1 MIVKFNPYVN
11 QNVNC
16 RAVNQKYLKL
26 AQKSFEGYGNISSKW
41 SYSIR
46 DDVCLWKGISKQDA
60 IDTMLAVRKYVE
72 EGSMDFY
79 NHVLD
84 SIKRAEV

>member
-1 MIVKFNPYVN
+1 MNIVFNPSAA
-11 QNVNC
+11 QGVNC

-26 AQKSFEGYGNISSKW
+26 ARKSFEGYGNISSKW
-41 SYSIR
+41 YYSIR

-60 IDTMLAVRKYVE
+60 IDTMLAIKKYVN
-72 EGSMDFY
+72 EGSMDAY

-84 SIKRAEV
+84 SIKKAEV

>member
-1 MIVKFNPYVN
+1 MIVSFNPYVN
-11 QNVNC
+11 QNINC
-16 RAVNQKYLKL
+16 KAVSQKYLKT
-26 AQKSFEGYGNISSKW
+26 AEKSYRRFGNVTSEW
-41 SYSIR
+41 YYSIR

-72 EGSMDFY
+72 EGSMDAY

-84 SIKRAEV
+84 SIKKAEV